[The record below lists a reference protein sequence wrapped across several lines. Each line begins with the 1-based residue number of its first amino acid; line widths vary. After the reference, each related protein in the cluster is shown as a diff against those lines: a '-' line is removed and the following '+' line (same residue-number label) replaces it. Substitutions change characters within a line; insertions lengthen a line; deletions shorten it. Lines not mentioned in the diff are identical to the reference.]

1 MKSFLD
7 YVAEDVLSK
16 HGGDL
21 HNVRVV
27 FPGKRAALFF
37 NECLIK
43 AAGNG
48 RPVWAPQYITISELM
63 GSCSQLTVANDIR
76 LVCELYE
83 VFKKHTETDETLDH
97 FYGWGQRL
105 LQDFD
110 DIDKNL
116 APAERIFQN
125 LSDLHELDTIE
136 YLTPQQREAITH
148 FFGTL
153 KELDNDSVRRR
164 FLTLWSKL
172 GDIYREFRNRLHK
185 QGLAYEGMLYREV
198 AENFALSPKHSSLYI
213 FVGFNLV
220 QPVEQAVFKQ
230 LQAEGRARFY
240 WDFDNF
246 YTNGNH
252 EAGNYVREYLKLF
265 TNELNCQDD
274 DIYSNFTK
282 HKEITYVGSPTE
294 DLEARYIATWIREQK
309 RNLAGRRTAIVLC
322 NENLLPTVVHC
333 LPPEVG
339 EVNCT
344 GGYPLFLSPVYS
356 LLQSLIALQMHT
368 RTQRRHTLRRINEHP
383 YAPYLNL
390 EPFNAKVKS
399 AREMLAHLAEAVST
413 IATGYADADQ
423 FTQEALFK
431 AYTIL
436 TSLHNEAETGRLD
449 IGLPLL
455 GRILRQIFR
464 STKIQFHGEPLAGVQ
479 IMGVLETR
487 NLDFDHVLLLSC
499 NEGTMPPTLDDAS
512 FIPYSLR
519 KAYGLT
525 TIDNKTDLYSFYFH
539 RLLQRAGDITLVY
552 RNATSTRNSGE
563 MSPFML
569 CLLVESGHNIKQ
581 ISLRAAQ
588 NLPKLE
594 YFNIPKEGEV
604 LNLLN
609 ELDHLSPSAINTYLR
624 CPIRFYFNV
633 LKDLKEPQTDE
644 TDADSRTFGN
654 IFHHAAQLVYQP
666 LPHRLCADDIKQLI
680 KNEQA
685 IEKAVEQAI
694 RDEAKQESDSGL
706 RLITRQVHITFLRR
720 LLEFDLSRAPF
731 TLQAAELTRYHDF
744 CINTPDGKRKI
755 KIGGIIDRIDRLDD
769 RLLVVDYKT
778 GAGEFKNNIAD
789 MDTVFSRNGNTIAQR
804 HTDYALQTLL
814 YSAILLQSREL
825 NPALLPVSPALLF
838 IQHASGKDY
847 TPLLRI
853 GKQQLLL
860 RPDDMQEFHRRLQEL
875 LEEIL
880 NPAIPFSPNPSEN
893 ICKMCAY
900 ANLCTRVV
908 HTGCH

>member
-7 YVAEDVLSK
+7 YVAEDMLSK

-164 FLTLWSKL
+164 FLMLWSKL

-230 LQAEGRARFY
+230 LQTEGRARFY

-265 TNELNCQDD
+265 PNELNCQDD
-274 DIYSNFTK
+274 DIYNNFTK

-294 DLEARYIATWIREQK
+294 DLEARYIAKWIREQK

-322 NENLLPTVVHC
+322 NENLLPTVIHC

-368 RTQRRHTLRRINEHP
+368 RTQRRHTLRRISEHP

-390 EPFNAKVKS
+390 EPFNAKVES
-399 AREMLAHLAEAVST
+399 AREMLASLAEAVST
-413 IATGYADADQ
+413 IATSYADADQ

-436 TSLHNEAETGRLD
+436 TALHNEAETGRLD

-487 NLDFDHVLLLSC
+487 NLDFDHVLILSC

-569 CLLVESGHNIKQ
+569 CLLVEAGHNIKQ

-594 YFNIPKEGEV
+594 HFDIPKEGEV
-604 LNLLN
+604 LKLLN
-609 ELDHLSPSAINTYLR
+609 GLDHLSPSAINTYLR
-624 CPIRFYFNV
+624 CPIQFYFNV
-633 LKDLKEPQTDE
+633 LKGLKEPQTNE

-706 RLITRQVHITFLRR
+706 RLITRQVHITLLRH

-731 TLQAAELTRYHDF
+731 TLQAAELTQYHDF
-744 CINTPDGKRKI
+744 CVNTPDGKRKI

-778 GAGEFKNNIAD
+778 GAAEFKNNIAD
-789 MDTVFSRNGNTIAQR
+789 METVFSRNGNTIAQR

-814 YSAILLQSREL
+814 YSVILLQSREL
-825 NPALLPVSPALLF
+825 NPARLPVSPALLF
-838 IQHASGKDY
+838 IQHASGKGYD
-847 TPLLRI
+847 PILRI

-860 RPDDMQEFHRRLQEL
+860 RPDDMQEFQRRLQEL